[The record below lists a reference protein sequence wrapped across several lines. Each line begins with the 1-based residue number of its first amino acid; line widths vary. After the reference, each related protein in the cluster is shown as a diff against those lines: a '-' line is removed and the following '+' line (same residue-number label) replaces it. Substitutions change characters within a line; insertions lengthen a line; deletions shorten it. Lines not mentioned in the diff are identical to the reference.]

1 MEKLCSVDQIVGGRI
16 RLRRI
21 QLRMERATLASAL
34 AIPDSRLR
42 ALEAGRERAGAE
54 MLYRICR
61 QLGVRAQFFFERWVD
76 DSAKGAEFLKRE
88 KSRVD

>member
-1 MEKLCSVDQIVGGRI
+1 MEKFCSVDQIVGGRI

-21 QLRMERATLASAL
+21 QLHMERAALAEAL

-42 ALEAGRERAGAE
+42 ALEAGRERVGAE

-61 QLGVRAQFFFERWVD
+61 HLTVSAQYIFAPWVD
-76 DSAKGAEFLKRE
+76 DSLKCAEVSMRE
-88 KSRVD
+88 KSSVD